1 MPHAG
6 TAKWRRQ
13 RLGLLPAKPGPIG
26 WVHGTKVEFMESY
39 KEDFIRVMEIG
50 KVEAGKFYDDVARDY
65 LAKYGYNTP
74 WNGDLKEGAD
84 IASDVDEDE
93 DIDSLA
99 PVEAEA
105 RSKYFNTVRTKAAFW
120 LRGKYG
126 GAVTTNKKSFC
137 TFRQLFDRKE
147 LDPPAPPQ
155 FEEKWA
161 AHMSLHS
168 PGQKLPAKITVQNEA
183 IKESWLVE
191 SEAFKNE
198 VLEALNKE
206 HNAKVKM
213 HKTVVES
220 ETLATPESYQ
230 IALDNAGYY
239 LEPFVNAIT
248 QHFGMNVSL
257 MLYYDR
263 AGFEATRQ
271 SFRRFSEECFT
282 TVDRLA
288 RSLNGMPE
296 MQSGEDTS
304 LRWGSAG
311 GPMNDGGNEGGGG
324 DDDDDDGAGGGDNG
338 DKGEGG
344 EEEEEGGGGDE
355 EGEGAGSDEDEEGG
369 GRRRGGG

>member
-6 TAKWRRQ
+6 TAKRRRQ
-13 RLGLLPAKPGPIG
+13 HLGLPPARPGPIG

-39 KEDFIRVMEIG
+39 KEDFIRVTEIG
-50 KVEAGKFYDDVARDY
+50 KVEAGKFYDNVARDY
-65 LAKYGYNTP
+65 LAKYG
-74 WNGDLKEGAD
+74 WKEGAD

-99 PVEAEA
+99 PAEAEA
-105 RSKYFNTVRTKAAFW
+105 RSKYFNAVRTKAALW

-147 LDPPAPPQ
+147 LDPPAPVHARIHNFYSARFYNARIKPR

-183 IKESWLVE
+183 IKESWLAE

-206 HNAKVKM
+206 HDAKVEM

-220 ETLATPESYQ
+220 ETLTTPESYQ

-239 LEPFVNAIT
+239 LEPFVNTIA
-248 QHFGMNVSL
+248 QHFGMNSSL
-257 MLYYDR
+257 MLC
-263 AGFEATRQ
+263 G
-271 SFRRFSEECFT
+271 
-282 TVDRLA
+282 
-288 RSLNGMPE
+288 P
-296 MQSGEDTS
+296 TS
-304 LRWGSAG
+304 
-311 GPMNDGGNEGGGG
+311 N
-324 DDDDDDGAGGGDNG
+324 
-338 DKGEGG
+338 
-344 EEEEEGGGGDE
+344 
-355 EGEGAGSDEDEEGG
+355 
-369 GRRRGGG
+369 RGGAIKMHRVHSGATYRLQILTLVREGIH